1 MVGLSEATTPGLER
15 FLDAQAPV
23 YDEVLNELRQGR
35 KQTHW
40 MWFIFPQLASLG
52 RSAMARYF
60 GLSDLDEAR
69 AYLNHPALGERLRA
83 CCELVLKHPE
93 LTPQEMLGSIDAT
106 KLSFCITLFI
116 EASRGEALFQTVLNN
131 FYDGIPD
138 PMTLEPL
145 SGLPSPHH
153 EHAAYSTRRNF

>member
-1 MVGLSEATTPGLER
+1 MARLSEATAPGLER

-52 RSAMARYF
+52 RSAMARHF

-69 AYLNHPALGERLRA
+69 AYLNHPVLGERLRA
-83 CCELVLKHPE
+83 CCELVLKHTE
-93 LTPQEMLGSIDAT
+93 LTAQEMLGSIDAI
-106 KLSFCITLFI
+106 KLRSCATLFLQ
-116 EASRGEALFQTVLNN
+116 ASGGEALFQTVLDTL
-131 FYDGIPD
+131 YEGIPD
-138 PMTLEPL
+138 PMTLEHL
-145 SGLPSPHH
+145 SH
-153 EHAAYSTRRNF
+153 

>member
-1 MVGLSEATTPGLER
+1 MAPLSEVTTPGLER
-15 FLDAQAPV
+15 FLDAQALV

-52 RSAMARYF
+52 RSAMARRF

-69 AYLNHPALGERLRA
+69 AYLNQPVLGERLRA

-93 LTPQEMLGSIDAT
+93 LTAQEMFGSIDAI
-106 KLSFCITLFI
+106 KLRSCAMLFLQ
-116 EASRGEALFQTVLNN
+116 ASGGEALFQTVLDNL
-131 FYDGIPD
+131 YEGIPD
-138 PMTLEPL
+138 PMTLEHL
-145 SGLPSPHH
+145 S
-153 EHAAYSTRRNF
+153 Y